1 MFLKVFKYD
10 FKALIYKYLPVL
22 AILPVLAVIVRLVNL
37 IGYDDNVFFLLLKMG
52 VNGFFIL
59 GCCFISIYTIVICIV
74 RYAKSLFKDQGYL
87 THTLPVTKHSLLLS
101 HLLADFLMQIISFLV
116 LMVCCVIAYLNSMLW
131 EVLIQAF
138 QEMFK
143 VAMTEEEIIRL
154 LAGPTILMLLCML
167 FSSFQSLF
175 VIYTGIAIGHAFAK
189 NKGILSVI
197 FCIALNYAIG
207 IGLTIVISLYGLL
220 SRNFYFETPQDIIN
234 YLNGYLGIILAI
246 CIVICL
252 VGYFVDI
259 YLMQKKLNLE

>member
-1 MFLKVFKYD
+1 M
-10 FKALIYKYLPVL
+10 
-22 AILPVLAVIVRLVNL
+22 
-37 IGYDDNVFFLLLKMG
+37 
-52 VNGFFIL
+52 
-59 GCCFISIYTIVICIV
+59 CI
-74 RYAKSLFKDQGYL
+74 RDS
-87 THTLPVTKHSLLLS
+87 
-101 HLLADFLMQIISFLV
+101 
-116 LMVCCVIAYLNSMLW
+116 CCVIAYLNSMLW
-131 EVLIQAF
+131 EALIQAF

-207 IGLTIVISLYGLL
+207 IGVTIVISLYGLL